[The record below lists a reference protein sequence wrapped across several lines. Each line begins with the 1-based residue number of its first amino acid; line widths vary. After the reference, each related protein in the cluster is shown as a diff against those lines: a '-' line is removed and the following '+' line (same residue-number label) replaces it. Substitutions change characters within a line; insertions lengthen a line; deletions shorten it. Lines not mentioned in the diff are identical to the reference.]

1 MPVTAFLIVVSKAK
15 VPLSTTRV
23 SLQKTSWS

>member
-1 MPVTAFLIVVSKAK
+1 MPFWIVVSKAK

-23 SLQKTSWS
+23 SLQKRIWS